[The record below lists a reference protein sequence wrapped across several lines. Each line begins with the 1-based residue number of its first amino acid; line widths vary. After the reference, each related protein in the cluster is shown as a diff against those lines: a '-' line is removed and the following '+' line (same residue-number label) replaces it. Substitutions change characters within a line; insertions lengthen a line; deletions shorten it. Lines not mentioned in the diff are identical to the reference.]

1 MQLSIPQI
9 ALLSRL
15 LDEALPLDAAG
26 RRIWLERLSPE
37 YQDLIP
43 ALRKALLPTQA
54 LATASEA
61 LATLPKLTLIHDASA
76 MTASGLQAGT
86 RVGPYEL
93 IRPLGAGGMAQ
104 VWLARRADGAFK
116 REVALKLP
124 TLTHLRAELE
134 QRFARERDIL
144 ASLEHPQ
151 IARFYDAGVDP
162 NGLPYVAM
170 EYVQGQPLTS
180 WCDAHRLGVEERL
193 KLFLQVLEA
202 MQYAHDK
209 QVIHRDLKPSN
220 ILVTEFG
227 QVRLLDFGVA
237 KLLEAEE
244 ADQTPLTSLY
254 GRALTPDYAS
264 PELLRGDPLDARSDV
279 YSLGVVLYELL
290 TGVRPYHLKS
300 AASMGLLEQAI
311 ATVEVRKPS
320 TKIEP
325 EAVASCCGTTPEKL
339 AHQLRGDLDAMAL
352 KALAKE
358 PAERYPSA
366 SALTEDLRRYLE
378 GKPIQARPTRL
389 PYRLSKFVRRNRAIV
404 TVSATAIAA
413 ILAAFG
419 YLLYREAVY
428 QVKVTA
434 SAVAVPRDV
443 IPEKSIAVL
452 PFVDMSEKHDQE
464 YFSDGLVEEL
474 LNMLAKA
481 PELHVA
487 ARTSS
492 SSFKGKQTTVAE
504 IGKALG
510 VANVLEGSVRKS
522 GDSIRITAQLVD
534 TRNGYHIW
542 SETYDRPLRD
552 IFKVQDEIATS
563 VARAL
568 QVWILSSPLPSGG
581 AGEHAAAYSL
591 ALQCRFL
598 GRQASDDED
607 TRACF
612 RRVVTLDPNY
622 APGWAWV
629 SIMCPP
635 SDPLK
640 RDAAERA
647 VKLAPDL
654 PDAHAALG
662 FVFMGNFNFKAAET
676 ELSRA
681 LAIDSRNLW
690 ALRGNA
696 VLALALGRSERAID
710 LFRRATEIDPLAV
723 DIWWWLGDA
732 LESAGQFEESA
743 AAYHRMLEI
752 RPTRYGGHDRL
763 AAILLLEGKTQA
775 ALAEEQK
782 EAPGEEQTAGLAIIY
797 YALRQ
802 TKAADAALE
811 RLKAENGNDS
821 PYDISTVYAFRNQ
834 KDQAFKWL
842 DRAYAQKDDSLW
854 VIKSDPLLKDLE
866 GDPRYKVL
874 LRKMN
879 LPE

>member
-26 RRIWLERLSPE
+26 RRRWLERLSPE
-37 YQDLIP
+37 YQDLAP

-54 LATASEA
+54 PAAASEG
-61 LATLPKLTLIHDASA
+61 LATLPKLTRADE
-76 MTASGLQAGT
+76 AGAGAESDLKAGA

-124 TLTHLRAELE
+124 TRSHLRKDLE

-162 NGLPYVAM
+162 NGLPYIAM
-170 EYVQGQPLTS
+170 EYVQGHPLTS
-180 WCDAHRLGVEERL
+180 WCDAHRLAIPGRL
-193 KLFLQVLEA
+193 RLFLQVLEA
-202 MQYAHDK
+202 VQYAHGK
-209 QVIHRDLKPSN
+209 QVVHRDLKPAN
-220 ILVTEFG
+220 ILVTESG

-244 ADQTPLTSLY
+244 AHQTPLTSVY

-264 PELLRGDPLDARSDV
+264 PELLHCDPLDARSDV

-290 TGVRPYHLKS
+290 TGVRPYQLKS
-300 AASMGLLEQAI
+300 AASIGLLEQAI

-320 TKIEP
+320 TRIELAAI
-325 EAVASCCGTTPEKL
+325 AVCCGTTPVRL
-339 AHQLRGDLDAMAL
+339 AHQLRGDLDAIAL
-352 KALAKE
+352 KALAQK

-366 SALTEDLRRYLE
+366 GALTEDLRRYLE
-378 GKPIQARPTRL
+378 GEPIQARPTRL
-389 PYRLSKFVRRNRAIV
+389 PYRLRKFVRRNRAIV
-404 TVSATAIAA
+404 TVSATAIVA

-419 YLLYREAVY
+419 YLLYREALY

-434 SAVAVPRDV
+434 SAVLVPQDV

-474 LNMLAKA
+474 LDMLAKA

-510 VANVLEGSVRKS
+510 VANVLEGSVRQS
-522 GDSIRITAQLVD
+522 GDSVRITAQLVD

-542 SETYDRPLRD
+542 SATYDRSLRD

-568 QVWILSSPLPSGG
+568 RVRILSSPLPLGG

-598 GRQASDDED
+598 GRQGADDQE

-612 RRVVTLDPNY
+612 QRVVTLDPNY

-640 RDAAERA
+640 HDAAERA
-647 VKLAPDL
+647 VNLAPDL
-654 PDAHAALG
+654 PDAHVALG
-662 FVFMGNFNFKAAET
+662 FVFMWNFNFKAAET

-696 VLALALGRSERAID
+696 VLELTLGRSERAID
-710 LFRRATEIDPLAV
+710 LLQRATEIDPFAA
-723 DIWWWLGDA
+723 DIWWWLGGA
-732 LESAGQFEESA
+732 LESVGRFEESES
-743 AAYHRMLEI
+743 AYRHMLEI
-752 RPTRYGGHDRL
+752 SPMRIGGHSGL
-763 AAILLLEGKTQA
+763 ASAFLLQGKTQA

-782 EAPGEEQTAGLAIIY
+782 EMPGEEQTSGLAMIY
-797 YALRQ
+797 YALHR
-802 TKAADAALE
+802 TKAADAALK
-811 RLKAENGNDS
+811 RLTAKNANDA
-821 PYDISTVYAFRNQ
+821 PYDIADVYAFRNQ
-834 KDQAFKWL
+834 KNQAFKWL

-866 GDPRYKVL
+866 GDPRYKAL

-879 LPE
+879 LPQ